1 MEICVETTA
10 GTVRGW
16 TDGSVASFLGIPYG
30 DAPTGVRRFQ
40 PAAAAAPWS
49 GIRDAMKFGPV
60 CPQTLLTFD
69 YAWCGFVGV
78 GAEVRS
84 EDCLTL
90 NVWTATAD
98 RGSSLPVL
106 FWIHG
111 GGFGSG
117 GPGFLNTDGMA
128 LARRTDVVV
137 VSITHRLNVFGHL
150 FLGGIAGEA
159 YRDSANVGHLDI
171 VTALEWVRDNIAQ
184 FGGDPGNVTLFGQSG
199 GAAKIG
205 CLMAMPAAR
214 GLFHGAVMQSGVR
227 TVGPTLEQA
236 DDYARRLID
245 HLGLSADQWQRLQE
259 LPHERLLQAATDLDL
274 IRKRDFIEPGPVP
287 DGSALPFPVIDAVR
301 AGSAKHVRLMIG
313 TCVDELQL
321 SWKPII
327 EGSPLRELEEKLGEH
342 GHPVV
347 EAYAATASD
356 GSEDDVAKLL
366 TSDWKFRIPSIRFA
380 EAQLATGQV
389 DVYMYLFSW
398 SSSVMP
404 EARAAHSMDIPF
416 WFGNTSKMPVT
427 AGDPSSA
434 DLERHMTNALVA
446 FARTGKPNEIGLLE
460 WPAYE
465 RARRATMI
473 FDHPS
478 RTEED
483 PGGRNREAWDGVPE
497 SRLGV

>member
-1 MEICVETTA
+1 MQICVETTA
-10 GTVRGW
+10 GKVRGW

-30 DAPTGVRRFQ
+30 EAPTGVRRFQ
-40 PAAAAAPWS
+40 PAAATAPWV
-49 GIRDAMKFGPV
+49 GVRDATRFGPV

-78 GAEVRS
+78 GAEVRN

-90 NVWTATAD
+90 NVWTAAPD

-117 GPGFLNTDGMA
+117 GPAFLNTDGMA
-128 LARRTDVVV
+128 LARRADVVI
-137 VSITHRLNVFGHL
+137 VSVTHRLNVFGHL
-150 FLGGIAGEA
+150 FLGGIAGEP
-159 YRDSANVGHLDI
+159 YRDSANVGHIDI
-171 VTALEWVRDNIAQ
+171 VRALEWVRDNIAQ

-236 DDYARRLID
+236 DDYARRLLD
-245 HLGLSADQWQRLQE
+245 HLDVSPDQWQRLLE
-259 LPHERLLQAATDLDL
+259 LRDERLLQAATDLDVV
-274 IRKRDFIEPGPVP
+274 RKRDFIEPGPVP
-287 DGSALPFPVIDAVR
+287 DGHALPQPVIDSVR
-301 AGSAKHVRLMIG
+301 AGSASGVRLIIG
-313 TCVDELQL
+313 TCLDELQL
-321 SWKPII
+321 SWKPIT
-327 EGSPLRELEEKLGEH
+327 ERPPLEEMRDRLGEY
-342 GHPVV
+342 GDQVV
-347 EAYAATASD
+347 DGYLAGASD
-356 GSEDDVAKLL
+356 ASQDELAKLL
-366 TSDWKFRIPSIRFA
+366 TSDWKFRVPSIRFA
-380 EAQLATGQV
+380 EAQLAGGAR
-389 DVYMYLFSW
+389 DVYMYVFGW

-427 AGDPSSA
+427 ASDPSSGG
-434 DLERHMTNALVA
+434 LELQMMDALVA
-446 FARTGKPNEIGLLE
+446 FARTGDPNHARLPV
-460 WPAYE
+460 WPRYDPAL
-465 RARRATMI
+465 RATMI

-478 RTEED
+478 HSED
-483 PGGRNREAWDGVPE
+483 DPKGQNRRAWQDVPV
-497 SRLGV
+497 SKLGV

>member
-1 MEICVETTA
+1 MKICVETTA
-10 GTVRGW
+10 GTLRGW

-30 DAPTGVRRFQ
+30 EAPTEVRRFQ
-40 PAAAAAPWS
+40 PAGAAAPWP
-49 GIRDAMKFGPV
+49 GIRDATKFGPV
-60 CPQTLLTFD
+60 CPQTLLAFD

-78 GAEVRS
+78 GAEVRN

-90 NVWTATAD
+90 NVWTASPD
-98 RGSSLPVL
+98 PGSALPVL

-117 GPGFLNTDGMA
+117 GPGFLNTDGLA
-128 LARRTDVVV
+128 LARRKDVVV

-171 VTALEWVRDNIAQ
+171 VRALEWVRDNIEQ

-205 CLMAMPAAR
+205 CLMAMPTAR

-236 DDYARRLID
+236 DDYARRLLD
-245 HLGLSADQWQRLQE
+245 HLDLSADQWQRLLE
-259 LPHERLLQAATDLDL
+259 LPHERLVQAAAELDL
-274 IRKRDFIEPGPVP
+274 VRKREFIEPGPVP
-287 DGSALPFPVIDAVR
+287 DGSALPIPVIDAVR
-301 AGSAKHVRLMIG
+301 GGSAKHVRLMIG
-313 TCVDELQL
+313 TCMDELQL
-321 SWKPII
+321 SWRPIT
-327 EGSPLRELEEKLGEH
+327 ERSPLREVEEKLGEH
-342 GHPVV
+342 GHRVV
-347 EAYAATASD
+347 EGYVATASD

-380 EAQLATGQV
+380 EAQLAAGQP
-389 DVYMYLFSW
+389 DVYMYLFDW

-427 AGDPSSA
+427 AADSSSA
-434 DLERHMTNALVA
+434 DLEREMTNALVS
-446 FARTGKPNEIGLLE
+446 FAHTGRPTHPGLPE
-460 WPAYE
+460 WVAY
-465 RARRATMI
+465 APGRRATMI
-473 FDHPS
+473 FGHPS
-478 RTEED
+478 RTADD
-483 PGGRNREAWDGVPE
+483 PDGRNREAWEGVPD

>member
-1 MEICVETTA
+1 MKICVETTA
-10 GTVRGW
+10 GTLRGW

-30 DAPTGVRRFQ
+30 EAPTGVRRFQ
-40 PAAAAAPWS
+40 PAGAAVPWS
-49 GIRDAMKFGPV
+49 GIRDATKFGPV
-60 CPQTLLTFD
+60 CPQTLLAFD

-78 GAEVRS
+78 GAEVRN

-90 NVWTATAD
+90 NVWTAAPD
-98 RGSSLPVL
+98 PGSALPVL

-128 LARRTDVVV
+128 LARRKDVVV

-171 VTALEWVRDNIAQ
+171 VRALEWVRDNIEQ

-205 CLMAMPAAR
+205 CLMAMPTAR

-236 DDYARRLID
+236 DDYSRRLLD
-245 HLGLSADQWQRLQE
+245 HLDLSADQWQRLLE
-259 LPHERLLQAATDLDL
+259 LPHERLVQAAAELVL
-274 IRKRDFIEPGPVP
+274 VRKREFIEPGPVP
-287 DGSALPFPVIDAVR
+287 DGSALPIPVIDAVR
-301 AGSAKHVRLMIG
+301 GGSAKHVRLMIG
-313 TCVDELQL
+313 TCMDELQL
-321 SWKPII
+321 SWRPIT
-327 EGSPLRELEEKLGEH
+327 ERSPLREVEEKLGEH
-342 GHPVV
+342 GHRVV
-347 EAYAATASD
+347 EGYVATASD

-380 EAQLATGQV
+380 EAQLAAGQP
-389 DVYMYLFSW
+389 DVYMYLFDW

-427 AGDPSSA
+427 AADSSSA
-434 DLERHMTNALVA
+434 DLEREMTNALVS
-446 FARTGKPNEIGLLE
+446 FAHTGRPTHPGLPE
-460 WPAYE
+460 WVAYGPG
-465 RARRATMI
+465 RRATMI
-473 FDHPS
+473 FGHPS
-478 RTEED
+478 RTADD
-483 PGGRNREAWDGVPE
+483 PDGRNREAWDGVPD